1 MDHNPEG
8 VRWGELPCL
17 ALVGLRNSEAESRG
31 QTIEPPALPPAD
43 FVFPLPHKHQLQ
55 FVWLGGLFLGDLF
68 LANLIK
74 FKIGAH
80 FPDLVLPN
88 PQLNPWML
96 NNTSDLTIERIRVP
110 PINYPRT
117 EALLSAAVQHLTLSK
132 LCATPRDTPRGEGI
146 YEHECAPFF
155 CSPDLLRSLV
165 LDSFDLDGRIWEDFI
180 ASLPAGRDKYPHVRE
195 LTLSRM
201 GLEGMSYNDLEFL
214 LGSVPALQRLVLCE
228 CAWEN
233 AVEILQLCYVLG
245 FEKSRSMMEL
255 LPETTRFLS
264 VKLCF
269 EYALVVDDEL

>member
-68 LANLIK
+68 LANLVK
-74 FKIGAH
+74 LKIGAH

-132 LCATPRDTPRGEGI
+132 LCATPRDTPHGEGI
-146 YEHECAPFF
+146 
-155 CSPDLLRSLV
+155 
-165 LDSFDLDGRIWEDFI
+165 
-180 ASLPAGRDKYPHVRE
+180 
-195 LTLSRM
+195 
-201 GLEGMSYNDLEFL
+201 
-214 LGSVPALQRLVLCE
+214 
-228 CAWEN
+228 
-233 AVEILQLCYVLG
+233 EILQLCYVLG

>member
-1 MDHNPEG
+1 
-8 VRWGELPCL
+8 
-17 ALVGLRNSEAESRG
+17 
-31 QTIEPPALPPAD
+31 
-43 FVFPLPHKHQLQ
+43 
-55 FVWLGGLFLGDLF
+55 
-68 LANLIK
+68 
-74 FKIGAH
+74 
-80 FPDLVLPN
+80 
-88 PQLNPWML
+88 
-96 NNTSDLTIERIRVP
+96 
-110 PINYPRT
+110 
-117 EALLSAAVQHLTLSK
+117 
-132 LCATPRDTPRGEGI
+132 
-146 YEHECAPFF
+146 
-155 CSPDLLRSLV
+155 V
-165 LDSFDLDGRIWEDFI
+165 LDSFDPDGRIWEDFI

-245 FEKSRSMMEL
+245 FEKSRSMMES